1 VLDEPTEDLAGRIR
15 IVIGRLGRRLRLT
28 HAGNDISP
36 SQLEV
41 LGTLVRRGS
50 LRLAELAEIEG
61 MNPTMLSRVASKLEE
76 AGRVARAQD
85 PCDGRVVHL
94 AATEDGRQLY
104 QLIIAERTDAL
115 LVGLGQLSEAERSML
130 GEALGVLESLAETL
144 KRRPQ

>member
-1 VLDEPTEDLAGRIR
+1 
-15 IVIGRLGRRLRLT
+15 
-28 HAGNDISP
+28 
-36 SQLEV
+36 
-41 LGTLVRRGS
+41 
-50 LRLAELAEIEG
+50 
-61 MNPTMLSRVASKLEE
+61 MLSRVASKLEE